1 MRTEVIDKNY
11 ETFNLFYFLRNII
24 KTGIQLIKLPKQ
36 RELILSLNKIIGSS
50 SLVLFPI
57 ITNNFSEAMFE
68 SL

>member
-24 KTGIQLIKLPKQ
+24 KTGIQLIKLPKK